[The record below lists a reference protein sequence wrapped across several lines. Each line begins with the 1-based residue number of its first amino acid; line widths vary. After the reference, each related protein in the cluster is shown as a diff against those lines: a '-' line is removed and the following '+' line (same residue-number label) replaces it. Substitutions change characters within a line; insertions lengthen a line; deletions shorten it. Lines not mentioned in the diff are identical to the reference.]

1 MGERIVKL
9 AIGRA
14 GGWSAGK
21 MLCLKPL
28 HQFLSHL
35 NEMCFTWS
43 LWGVDVYDIIC
54 VTFPGVVQYHK

>member
-21 MLCLKPL
+21 MLCLKLL

-35 NEMCFTWS
+35 NEMCFT
-43 LWGVDVYDIIC
+43 
-54 VTFPGVVQYHK
+54 

>member
-35 NEMCFTWS
+35 NEMCFT
-43 LWGVDVYDIIC
+43 
-54 VTFPGVVQYHK
+54 